1 MDLGNDLMMLKCSHF
16 DVPLRSCSSSLSD
29 RSEIIECMVR
39 NIDRVLR
46 LRRRQGCRN
55 VIIISAERMCR
66 IALADP
72 YIVVRC
78 PAEYQVWM
86 KIERLRM
93 MKASCC
99 VVLRQRHLE
108 VELIDLAIATAEQ
121 SVDAIVEVP
130 SRSVR
135 TTGLSAGV
143 LSVMSDIMRVG
154 NNRRV
159 RPLANMNLQ
168 TEFQVLRTIVGDL
181 IVQWCVS

>member
-1 MDLGNDLMMLKCSHF
+1 MC
-16 DVPLRSCSSSLSD
+16 
-29 RSEIIECMVR
+29 
-39 NIDRVLR
+39 RVALAGPHIVER
-46 LRRRQGCRN
+46 LR
-55 VIIISAERMCR
+55 
-66 IALADP
+66 AD
-72 YIVVRC
+72 YDG
-78 PAEYQVWM
+78 WM

-93 MKASCC
+93 MEASYC

-168 TEFQVLRTIVGDL
+168 TELEVLRTIVGDL
-181 IVQWCVS
+181 VVQWRVS